1 VGARRALAFGLHTKT
16 FNAIGD
22 VDAYVQCLSLIG
34 LGRRD
39 EGRYAEALEQFRTVL
54 ALVDDEGSGMTPTI
68 AARSRPDAH
77 FRMAQ
82 CLEALGRRTE
92 AISALADALGLM
104 ETLQPDFRQAEALQT
119 LATLLAEE
127 GRTEESRRT
136 YARAAQ
142 VYEAVGDA
150 EASSRCLA
158 AVPPA
163 S

>member
-1 VGARRALAFGLHTKT
+1 
-16 FNAIGD
+16 
-22 VDAYVQCLSLIG
+22 
-34 LGRRD
+34 
-39 EGRYAEALEQFRTVL
+39 
-54 ALVDDEGSGMTPTI
+54 MTPTI